1 MRRKTV
7 TSSAFTLVELLVVI
21 AIIGILIA
29 LLLPAVQSAREAAR
43 RMECSNHLK
52 QIGLALH
59 NYAQAF
65 RAFPPGCIAME
76 QAKLDP
82 WRDARA
88 TDGVRRH
95 GTSWMLQA
103 LPFLEQTQVHGN
115 WDYSTNVL
123 GNAALAQTDMAAF
136 YCPTRRSG
144 LRTED
149 MARMPGKDWTG
160 GGTDYGG
167 CAGGGNLFY
176 NTVPHE
182 WIATD
187 TTARDEYWWKSNRR
201 GIFRPNR
208 STHFRDI
215 VDGTSSTMLAGE
227 LQRLSEPA
235 AYRRGQDGWAVGGS
249 ASLYTANDDEIGGR
263 YQTGGMNNL
272 FFESPG
278 SEHPGGASFSMADGS
293 VHFISENINAMLF
306 RHLGSMADGQ
316 VAQVPD

>member
-1 MRRKTV
+1 MRRRADTPR
-7 TSSAFTLVELLVVI
+7 AFTLVELLVVI
-21 AIIGILIA
+21 AIIGMLVA

-76 QAKLDP
+76 TTRYDP
-82 WRDARA
+82 WTNANA
-88 TDGVRRH
+88 TSGTGLH
-95 GTSWMLQA
+95 GTGWMVQV
-103 LPFLEQTQVHGN
+103 LPFLEQTQVYGN
-115 WDYSTNVL
+115 WDFATNVL
-123 GNAALAQTDMAAF
+123 GNAALAQTDIAAF
-136 YCPTRRSG
+136 YCPTRRGG
-144 LRTED
+144 LRAED
-149 MARMPGKDWTG
+149 MARMPNKAWTG
-160 GGTDYGG
+160 GGADYGG

-176 NTVPHE
+176 NTTPHE

-187 TTARDEYWWKSNRR
+187 SARDEYWWQSLRR

-215 VDGTSSTMLAGE
+215 ADGTSSTMLVGE

-249 ASLYTANDDEIGGR
+249 ATLFTTNDNEVGGI

-278 SEHPGGASFSMADGS
+278 SDHPGGASFGMADGS

-316 VAQVPD
+316 VAQVPN